1 MPKVR
6 LDQLANS
13 LDELDNPQ
21 GRALQREPMRPRE
34 RFHIEDFK
42 WTKKQKDFIKIA
54 LSKESK
60 ILFGKGPAGSSKT
73 LLSVYCALHLLSE
86 GKVSEI
92 VYIRSAVESSDSRM
106 GFLPGDADQKL
117 HFYNLPF
124 LHKMEELVCPNV
136 IKKLQKDERV
146 STYPVNFCRGMS
158 WNSKC
163 LIFDECQNS
172 SLKEIVTVLT
182 RLGMGSKCFVL
193 ADPTQ
198 TDLKNGHRGGFE
210 RIENLFT
217 DKESSKFGINTF
229 EFTEED
235 VVRSELVK
243 FLVTKFKD
251 LATMPT

>member
-1 MPKVR
+1 MPK
-6 LDQLANS
+6 LKFDQLANS
-13 LDELDNPQ
+13 LDLENIR
-21 GRALQREPMRPRE
+21 GKALQREPIRHRE
-34 RFHIEDFK
+34 KFHIENFD
-42 WTKKQKDFIKIA
+42 WTDRQKEFINIA
-54 LSKESK
+54 LAKESK
-60 ILFGKGPAGSSKT
+60 ILFAKGPAGCSKT
-73 LLSVYCALHLLSE
+73 LLSVYCALHLLNE

-172 SLKEIVTVLT
+172 TLKEIVTVLT

-193 ADPTQ
+193 ADPDQ
-198 TDLKNGHRGGFE
+198 TDLKNGARGGYEKIQSIFGDE
-210 RIENLFT
+210 
-217 DKESSKFGINTF
+217 ESEKFGINTF
-229 EFTEED
+229 EFDETD

-251 LATMPT
+251 LSVNSYT

>member
-1 MPKVR
+1 MPKVKF
-6 LDQLANS
+6 DQLANS
-13 LDELDNPQ
+13 LDLENIR
-21 GRALQREPMRPRE
+21 GKVLQREPIRHRE
-34 RFHIEDFK
+34 KFHIENFD
-42 WTKKQKDFIKIA
+42 WTDRQKEFINIA
-54 LSKESK
+54 LAKESK
-60 ILFGKGPAGSSKT
+60 ILFAKGPAGCSKT
-73 LLSVYCALHLLSE
+73 LLSVYCALHLLNE

-106 GFLPGDADQKL
+106 GFLPGVADQKL

-172 SLKEIVTVLT
+172 TLKEIVTVLT

-193 ADPTQ
+193 ADPAQ
-198 TDLKNGHRGGFE
+198 TDLKNGARGGYEKIQSVFGDE
-210 RIENLFT
+210 
-217 DKESSKFGINTF
+217 ESEEFGINTF
-229 EFTEED
+229 EFDETD

-251 LATMPT
+251 LSVNPHT

>member
-21 GRALQREPMRPRE
+21 GRALQREPIRPRE

-124 LHKMEELVCPNV
+124 LHKMEA
-136 IKKLQKDERV
+136 V
-146 STYPVNFCRGMS
+146 SYTH
-158 WNSKC
+158 
-163 LIFDECQNS
+163 
-172 SLKEIVTVLT
+172 LT
-182 RLGMGSKCFVL
+182 L
-193 ADPTQ
+193 PT
-198 TDLKNGHRGGFE
+198 K
-210 RIENLFT
+210 
-217 DKESSKFGINTF
+217 
-229 EFTEED
+229 
-235 VVRSELVK
+235 
-243 FLVTKFKD
+243 
-251 LATMPT
+251 A

>member
-1 MPKVR
+1 MPKVKF
-6 LDQLANS
+6 DQLAES
-13 LDELDNPQ
+13 LEDLDNPQ
-21 GRALQREPMRPRE
+21 GRALQREPLRHRE
-34 RFHIEDFK
+34 KFHIENFD
-42 WTKKQKDFIKIA
+42 WTNKQKEFIKIA

-60 ILFGKGPAGSSKT
+60 ILFAKGPAGCSKT

-124 LHKMEELVCPNV
+124 LHKMEELICPNV

-198 TDLKNGHRGGFE
+198 TDLKNGARGGFE
-210 RIENLFT
+210 RVESLFL
-217 DKESSKFGINTF
+217 DKESSGFGINTF
-229 EFTEED
+229 RFDESD
-235 VVRSELVK
+235 VVRSELVR

-251 LATMPT
+251 LTTISL

>member
-1 MPKVR
+1 MPK
-6 LDQLANS
+6 LKFDQLANS
-13 LDELDNPQ
+13 LDLENIR
-21 GRALQREPMRPRE
+21 GKVLQREPIRHRE
-34 RFHIEDFK
+34 KFHIENFD
-42 WTKKQKDFIKIA
+42 WTDRQKEFINIA
-54 LSKESK
+54 LAKESK
-60 ILFGKGPAGSSKT
+60 ILFAKGPAGCSKT
-73 LLSVYCALHLLSE
+73 LLSVYCALHLLNE

-158 WNSKC
+158 WSSKC

-172 SLKEIVTVLT
+172 TLKEIVTVLT

-193 ADPTQ
+193 ADPAQ
-198 TDLKNGHRGGFE
+198 TDLKNGARGGYEKIQSVFGDE
-210 RIENLFT
+210 
-217 DKESSKFGINTF
+217 ESEEFGINTF
-229 EFTEED
+229 EFDETD

-251 LATMPT
+251 LSVNPHT

>member
-1 MPKVR
+1 
-6 LDQLANS
+6 
-13 LDELDNPQ
+13 
-21 GRALQREPMRPRE
+21 
-34 RFHIEDFK
+34 
-42 WTKKQKDFIKIA
+42 
-54 LSKESK
+54 
-60 ILFGKGPAGSSKT
+60 
-73 LLSVYCALHLLSE
+73 
-86 GKVSEI
+86 
-92 VYIRSAVESSDSRM
+92 M

-124 LHKMEELVCPNV
+124 LHKMEELICPNV

-198 TDLKNGHRGGFE
+198 TDLKNGQRGGFE
-210 RIENLFT
+210 RIENLFS
-217 DKESSKFGINTF
+217 DQESSKFGINTF

-243 FLVTKFKD
+243 FLVTKFKG
-251 LATMPT
+251 LNTMPI

>member
-1 MPKVR
+1 MPK
-6 LDQLANS
+6 LKFDQLANS
-13 LDELDNPQ
+13 LDLENIR
-21 GRALQREPMRPRE
+21 GKALQREPIRHRDK
-34 RFHIEDFK
+34 FHIENFD
-42 WTKKQKDFIKIA
+42 WTDRQKEFINIA
-54 LSKESK
+54 LAKESK
-60 ILFGKGPAGSSKT
+60 ILFAQGPAGCSKT
-73 LLSVYCALHLLSE
+73 LLSVYCALHLLNE

-117 HFYNLPF
+117 HFYNVPF

-158 WNSKC
+158 WSSKC

-172 SLKEIVTVLT
+172 TLKEIVTVLT

-193 ADPTQ
+193 ADPDQ
-198 TDLKNGHRGGFE
+198 TDLKNGARGGYEKIQSIFGDE
-210 RIENLFT
+210 
-217 DKESSKFGINTF
+217 ESEKFGINTF
-229 EFTEED
+229 EFDETD

-243 FLVTKFKD
+243 FLVTKFKE
-251 LATMPT
+251 LPTN

>member
-1 MPKVR
+1 MPK
-6 LDQLANS
+6 LKFDQLANS
-13 LDELDNPQ
+13 LDLENIR
-21 GRALQREPMRPRE
+21 GKALQREPIRHRE
-34 RFHIEDFK
+34 KFHIENFD
-42 WTKKQKDFIKIA
+42 WTDRQKEFINIA
-54 LSKESK
+54 LAKESK
-60 ILFGKGPAGSSKT
+60 ILFAKGPAGCSKT
-73 LLSVYCALHLLSE
+73 LLSVYCALHLLNE

-172 SLKEIVTVLT
+172 TLKEIVTVLT

-193 ADPTQ
+193 ADPAQ
-198 TDLKNGHRGGFE
+198 TDLKNGARGGYEKIQSVFGDE
-210 RIENLFT
+210 
-217 DKESSKFGINTF
+217 ESEEFGINTF
-229 EFTEED
+229 EFDETD

-251 LATMPT
+251 LSVNPHT

>member
-1 MPKVR
+1 MPK
-6 LDQLANS
+6 LKFDQLANS
-13 LDELDNPQ
+13 LDLENIR
-21 GRALQREPMRPRE
+21 GKALQREPIRHRE
-34 RFHIEDFK
+34 KFHIENFD
-42 WTKKQKDFIKIA
+42 WTDRQKEFINIA
-54 LSKESK
+54 LAKESK
-60 ILFGKGPAGSSKT
+60 ILFAKGPAGCSKT
-73 LLSVYCALHLLSE
+73 LLSVYCALHLLNE

-172 SLKEIVTVLT
+172 TLKEIVTVLT

-193 ADPTQ
+193 ADPAQ
-198 TDLKNGHRGGFE
+198 TDLKNGARGGYEKIQSVFGDE
-210 RIENLFT
+210 
-217 DKESSKFGINTF
+217 ESEEFVINTF
-229 EFTEED
+229 EFDETD

-251 LATMPT
+251 LSVNPHT

>member
-1 MPKVR
+1 MPK
-6 LDQLANS
+6 LKFDQLANS
-13 LDELDNPQ
+13 LDLENIR
-21 GRALQREPMRPRE
+21 GKVLQREPIRHRE
-34 RFHIEDFK
+34 KFHIENFD
-42 WTKKQKDFIKIA
+42 WTDRQKEFINIA
-54 LSKESK
+54 LAKESK
-60 ILFGKGPAGSSKT
+60 ILFAKGTAGCSKT
-73 LLSVYCALHLLSE
+73 LLSVYCALHLLNE

-172 SLKEIVTVLT
+172 TLKEIVTVLT

-193 ADPTQ
+193 ADPAQ
-198 TDLKNGHRGGFE
+198 TDLKNGARGGYEKIQSVFGDE
-210 RIENLFT
+210 
-217 DKESSKFGINTF
+217 ESEEFGINTF
-229 EFTEED
+229 EFDETD

-251 LATMPT
+251 LSVNPHT